1 MKVGGVAKV
10 GVAVMG
16 RSGRSGEARVMKTS
30 RVTRS
35 ALQRDHPE
43 RFYGTVI
50 VLSLDSH
57 T

>member
-1 MKVGGVAKV
+1 
-10 GVAVMG
+10 
-16 RSGRSGEARVMKTS
+16 VMKTS